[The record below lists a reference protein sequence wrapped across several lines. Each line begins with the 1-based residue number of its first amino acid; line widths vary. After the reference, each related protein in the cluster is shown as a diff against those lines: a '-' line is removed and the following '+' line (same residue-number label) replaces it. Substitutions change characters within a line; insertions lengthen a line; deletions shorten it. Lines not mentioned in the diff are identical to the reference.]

1 MATMTNTLESQTLME
16 QEAREAH
23 MVVQKQLSTN
33 KSLVELISQAVPL
46 DTVNMVL
53 TCARGSSDHAA
64 AYTKYLFEIMLGVPV
79 LSLGPSIGS
88 IYKRP
93 MNLKNSLF
101 LVISQSG
108 KSPDLVACAEWAKD
122 NGAYV
127 VALVNEPESPLHDIA
142 EIVLPLHAGKEKSV
156 AATKSYITSL
166 TAVAHLVATYSSDSD
181 FSDSLKTLPSKLKEA
196 CKLDWS
202 QATTQLASSDDLLV
216 VGRGLS
222 YGIALEAALKF
233 KETSSIHAEAFS
245 SAELMHGPLALVRK
259 RYPILVFSQDD
270 ETRSGVQTIVS
281 ALREKEARVFVA
293 ESGEP
298 LAGRLPVV
306 ENIHPFLAPIAFIQR
321 FYLMVNEI
329 ALSRGFDPDRPEH
342 LKKVTETK

>member
-1 MATMTNTLESQTLME
+1 MTNTPELQTLME

-23 MVVQKQLSTN
+23 TVVQKQLSTN
-33 KSLVELISQAVPL
+33 ESLVDQITKAAPL
-46 DTVNMVL
+46 GQVNMVL

-108 KSPDLVACAEWAKD
+108 KSPDLVACAKWAKD

-127 VALVNEPESPLHDIA
+127 VALVNEPKSPLHDIA

-156 AATKSYITSL
+156 AATKSYIASL
-166 TAVAHLVATYSSDSD
+166 TAVAHLVSHYSSDSD
-181 FSDSLKTLPSKLKEA
+181 FSNSLKNLPSKLEEA
-196 CKLDWS
+196 CGLDWS

-270 ETRSGVQTIVS
+270 ETRSGVQEIVS

-298 LAGRLPVV
+298 LSGRLPVV

>member
-1 MATMTNTLESQTLME
+1 MTNTPELKTLME

-23 MVVQKQLSTN
+23 IVVQKQLSIN
-33 KSLVELISQAVPL
+33 ESLVKQITQAVPL
-46 DTVNMVL
+46 DNINMVL

-93 MNLKNSLF
+93 MNLDNSLF

-142 EIVLPLHAGKEKSV
+142 EIVLPLHGGKEISV
-156 AATKSYITSL
+156 AATKSYIASL
-166 TAVAHLVATYSSDSD
+166 SAVAHLVANYSSDSD
-181 FSDSLKTLPSKLKEA
+181 FSNSLKNLPAKLKEA
-196 CKLDWS
+196 CDLDWS

-245 SAELMHGPLALVRK
+245 SAELMHGPLELVRK

-270 ETRSGVQTIVS
+270 ETRSGVQEIVS
-281 ALREKEARVFVA
+281 ALRKKEARVFVA
-293 ESGEP
+293 ESGDP
-298 LAGRLPVV
+298 LPGRLPVV
-306 ENIHPFLAPIAFIQR
+306 KNIHPFLAPITYIQK
-321 FYLMVNEI
+321 FYLMINEI
-329 ALSRGFDPDRPEH
+329 ALSRGHNPDKPEH
-342 LKKVTETK
+342 LNKVTETK